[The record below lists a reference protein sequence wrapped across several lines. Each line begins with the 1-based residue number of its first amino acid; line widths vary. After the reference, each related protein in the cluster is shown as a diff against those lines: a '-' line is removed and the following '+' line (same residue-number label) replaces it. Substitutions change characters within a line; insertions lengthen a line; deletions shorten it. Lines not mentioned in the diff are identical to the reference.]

1 MPEVTKSTLFA
12 GAAVVA
18 LLALPAQAQSVDTPA
33 TAPAPAAVDS
43 GADASNDIIVTAQRR
58 AQSVNE
64 VPMSITAISGDDLA
78 ARGITSTADLVR
90 MVPGFTFTQSQVSTP
105 VYSLRGVGFYDST
118 LSASP
123 AVSVYVDEV
132 PLPFAVLTSGASL
145 DISRVEVLK
154 GPQGTLYGQNAT
166 GGAINYISAK
176 PSDEFE
182 AGVDVSL
189 ARFGAYDIS
198 GFVSVPVT
206 DTLGIRVAAKTEQ
219 GGTWQWNY
227 TREDKLGASR
237 RFTGRAIAVW
247 EPMDGLTITANVN
260 GWRDR
265 SDVQAPQLVGHTP
278 YNPAGAYPHVLAVPP
293 APQEIRAA
301 NWTDSLPVRR
311 DDDFYQAS
319 ARIDYELSDDI
330 TITSISSWLR
340 FTTDATQDMDGTQYQ
355 QLDSSTPGSIRSFY
369 QELRLVGST
378 GPARW
383 IVGANYGRDRAYEQ
397 QILNTDD
404 LSSNVIIPGLPILT
418 RSAVYTDQHIA
429 TYAGYANLEYDITE
443 QLTAQGGI
451 RYTRNI
457 REFEG
462 CGYDGDGTTY
472 LSFNVLTELFTG
484 APPIVPIGPGS
495 CLTFNPEFQPSLVE
509 NRLSQDNVSWRGGLT
524 YTFDNSAIVYGNISK
539 GWKAGGFPTVPAS
552 SYVGFEPATQ
562 ESLLAVEGGF
572 KLPLADRVVQLN
584 GALFYYDYK
593 NKQVR
598 GRILDPIFGLMER
611 LVNVPESHVLG
622 AEASVTV
629 NPGNGLSASFAGTW
643 LKAEIDKFSGYN
655 GVGIDADWAG
665 SPMPFTP
672 EWQFMADVDY
682 RWSLNDN
689 WDASV
694 GGSANYNSSTNSTF
708 GDPEVLAINGRTLV
722 DLRAGVESSDG
733 KLRLQI
739 WGRNVFNSY
748 YWHTTFQADTVWRM
762 AGKPATYG
770 ITLGWRY

>member
-1 MPEVTKSTLFA
+1 MREELKCTLFA
-12 GAAVVA
+12 GVAAIA
-18 LLALPAQAQSVDTPA
+18 LFAVPAQAQTSDTSAAEAADSASGSGVDT
-33 TAPAPAAVDS
+33 S
-43 GADASNDIIVTAQRR
+43 GDIIVTAQRR

-64 VPMSITAISGDDLA
+64 VPMSITAISGDDLT

-132 PLPFAVLTSGASL
+132 PLPFAILTAGASL

-182 AGVDVSL
+182 AGVDVGL

-219 GGTWQWNY
+219 GGSWQWNY
-227 TREDKLGASR
+227 TRDDKLGATR

-247 EPMDGLTITANVN
+247 EPLDGLTVTANVN

-265 SDVQAPQLVGHTP
+265 SDVQAPQLIAHTP
-278 YNPAGAYPHVLAVPP
+278 YNPAGAYPQVLAVPP
-293 APQEIRAA
+293 APEVIRAA
-301 NWTDSLPVRR
+301 NWTDSLPMRR

-319 ARIDYELSDDI
+319 ARIDYELTDDI
-330 TITSISSWLR
+330 TVTSISSWLR

-355 QLDSSTPGSIRSFY
+355 QLDSNTPGSIRSFY
-369 QELRLVGST
+369 QELRLVGDS
-378 GPARW
+378 GRVRW
-383 IVGANYGRDRAYEQ
+383 VAGANYGRDRAFERQ
-397 QILNTDD
+397 VLSTDD

-418 RSAVYTDQHIA
+418 RSAVYTDQYIS
-429 TYAGYANLEYDITE
+429 TYAGYGNLEFDLTE
-443 QLTAQGGI
+443 RLTAQGGV

-457 REFEG
+457 RNFEG

-484 APPIVPIGPGS
+484 APPIETLGPGS
-495 CLTFNPEFQPSLVE
+495 CLTFNPEFQPSLVVG
-509 NRLSQDNVSWRGGLT
+509 RLSQDNVSWRGGLT
-524 YTFDNSAIVYGNISK
+524 YTFDNSAILYANVSK

-562 ESLLAVEGGF
+562 ESLLAFEGGF

-584 GALFYYDYK
+584 GAFFYYDYK

-611 LVNVPESHVLG
+611 LVNVPKSHVLG

-629 NPGNGLSASFAGTW
+629 NPGNGLTASLAGTW
-643 LKAEIDKFSGYN
+643 LKAEIDEFSGYN

-672 EWQFMADVDY
+672 EWQFIADVDY
-682 RWSLNDN
+682 RWSLNN
-689 WDASV
+689 RWDATV
-694 GGSANYNSSTNSTF
+694 GGSANYNSATNSTF
-708 GDPEVLAINGRTLV
+708 GDPAVLSINARTLV
-722 DLRAGVESSDG
+722 DLRAGLESPDG
-733 KLRLQI
+733 KLRLQL
-739 WGRNVFNSY
+739 WGRNIFNSY